1 MGMSKLKEQVLEIA
15 EIAKQCPEN
24 LQALCFE
31 MLLRDLLEGRE
42 VKKPKATMEKAEQ
55 KAAEPED
62 AEQTGQKTQVEKSA
76 GNQDDISETE
86 LHTKTRH
93 FLKKYGVTI
102 EELNNLFYKEGDRFE
117 TLYED
122 LKTTKMAE
130 AQMRI
135 AMLQSLKS
143 ALSTGDFEATVA
155 NVRSEAMTRKCIDTA
170 NFARNF
176 QNNGALYDFQ
186 TYDKTT
192 TTVRLSEE
200 GKKALAALI
209 KQLQ

>member
-1 MGMSKLKEQVLEIA
+1 MSKLKEQVLEIA
-15 EIAKQCPEN
+15 EVSKQCPEN

-31 MLLRDLLEGRE
+31 ILLRDLLEGRE
-42 VKKPKATMEKAEQ
+42 VKKQKPPVDKTEQ
-55 KAAEPED
+55 KTPAPKETEPAD
-62 AEQTGQKTQVEKSA
+62 QKTPVEKSA
-76 GNQDDISETE
+76 GNQDDIAETE

-93 FLKKYGVTI
+93 FLKKHGVTI

-135 AMLQSLKS
+135 AMLQSLKN

-155 NVRSEAMTRKCIDTA
+155 NVRSEATTRKCIDTA

-176 QNNGALYDFQ
+176 QNNEALYDFQ

-192 TTVRLSEE
+192 TTVRLSED